1 MFEFNEENCFR
12 CIGDVVIEPKMC
24 FTKTGREYKRFVINI
39 TEYQNDKAYQNAFP
53 IHSFG
58 TYADNLKVTDKV
70 LIVGRLRN
78 KRWLNEN
85 GNTSYYVYV
94 LAEFIKVMKDN
105 RQINLYNDKELY
117 DLINDFNENW
127 NEL

>member
-1 MFEFNEENCFR
+1 MFEFNTENCFR
-12 CIGDVVIEPKMC
+12 CIGDVVIEPKQC
-24 FTKTGREYKRFVINI
+24 YTKSGRAYKRFVVNI
-39 TEYQNDKAYQNAFP
+39 TEYQNGKTYQNAFP
-53 IHSFG
+53 IHSFSS
-58 TYADNLKVTDKV
+58 YADNLKTADRV

-94 LAEFIKVMKDN
+94 LAEMINIIKDN

-127 NEL
+127 NEM